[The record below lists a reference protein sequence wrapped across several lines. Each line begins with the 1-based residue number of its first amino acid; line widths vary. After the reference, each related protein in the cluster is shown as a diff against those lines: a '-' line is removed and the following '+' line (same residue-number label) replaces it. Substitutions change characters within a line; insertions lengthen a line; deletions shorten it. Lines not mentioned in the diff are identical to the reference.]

1 MEVLAQY
8 FAVALSGVI
17 SCFDLRNRLNII
29 VSESRAHSL
38 YGRVSAGVAGEI
50 SARPPM
56 QPQTESEK
64 F

>member
-17 SCFDLRNRLNII
+17 PCFDLGNRLNII
-29 VSESRAHSL
+29 VSESRAPSL

-50 SARPPM
+50 SAPH
-56 QPQTESEK
+56 SG
-64 F
+64 